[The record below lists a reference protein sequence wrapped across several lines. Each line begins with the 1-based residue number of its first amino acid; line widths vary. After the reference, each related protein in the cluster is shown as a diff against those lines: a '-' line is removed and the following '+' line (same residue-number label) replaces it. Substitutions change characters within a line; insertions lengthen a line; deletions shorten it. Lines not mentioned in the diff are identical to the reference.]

1 MARHYRFFLR
11 NPDTFPLIQHKD
23 DFRLTD
29 ILEPEVIFQLV
40 KVLRVKP
47 GDMVVLV
54 PRLLEAGAAFHEYV
68 FEVTSAD
75 KHGVELV
82 KKETRPNTNELGFDL
97 NLWLCLPNKPEKLE
111 FILQK
116 AVEIGATSVILF
128 EGDFSQMKHQLRHDR
143 LEKIIV
149 EASEQSERA
158 VVPTLVV
165 KGNLGKALS
174 QMDASGLGSAWVAL
188 ERSSKRSER
197 SGNPF
202 WGSDTSKGLSLL
214 IGPEGG
220 FSDAE
225 KKLFQ
230 EMGLRT
236 FSLGKRVL
244 RMETAAVI
252 SLGLAALLEE

>member
-11 NPDTFPLIQHKD
+11 NPDTFPLFQHND
-23 DFRLTD
+23 SYRLTES
-29 ILEPEVIFQLV
+29 LEPEIFFQLV
-40 KVLRVKP
+40 KVLRVKS
-47 GDMVVLV
+47 GDTVTLI
-54 PRLLEAGAAFHEYV
+54 PRSGETDSAFFEFI

-116 AVEIGATSVILF
+116 AVEIGATSVTLF

-149 EASEQSERA
+149 EAAEQSERA
-158 VVPTLVV
+158 VVPALVV

-174 QMDASGLGSAWVAL
+174 QMNASGHGSAWVAL

-220 FSDAE
+220 FSDSE
-225 KKLFQ
+225 KKLF
-230 EMGLRT
+230 EELSLRS
-236 FSLGKRVL
+236 FSLGRRVL

-252 SLGLAALLEE
+252 SLGLAALLGE